1 MLLGWVRGRSRN
13 HFREGYLRRDQNSSW
28 GSRGL
33 WHRKVNSISLRST
46 AIAIDRKGVT
56 AVLLLKPVAGVVSL
70 AGLEHWLP
78 PNSGGE
84 TTGMTSPTEADSC
97 RTPGL
102 FLLSQ
107 GLRGKSKDDFRIN
120 CLETPISK
128 VIVYKLP
135 NIM

>member
-1 MLLGWVRGRSRN
+1 MLLGWARGRSRN
-13 HFREGYLRRDQNSSW
+13 HFSEGYLGRDQSSTW

-33 WHRKVNSISLRST
+33 PHRKVNSISLCST
-46 AIAIDRKGVT
+46 ATAIDRKGVT
-56 AVLLLKPVAGVVSL
+56 TVLLLRPVAGVVSL
-70 AGLEHWLP
+70 ERWLP

-107 GLRGKSKDDFRIN
+107 GLRGKSKDDFCIN
-120 CLETPISK
+120 CLGIPISK
-128 VIVYKLP
+128 VIVCKLP